1 MTECTRPRVLSLL
14 RLVCLLAIG
23 CSFACGQDPVRGDRV
38 PPGTAQGRGS
48 DDPNTLRVNVRLVS
62 IFTTVTDTHG
72 APISDL
78 SKEDFRVLEDGVPQ
92 TISVFDRESEL
103 PLNIVLAIDTSEST
117 RKDLKLEVASAKK
130 FVHSVMRPVDHLS
143 VFQITE
149 NTDQLT
155 SFSSD
160 VKSLDRGIERLT
172 AGAGTSLYDAV
183 YLGAEAL
190 LDRKGRK
197 VIVLITDGGDTT
209 SATSYQNALRRAE
222 EAEAIIYSIIIVPV
236 AADAG
241 RNLGGEHAL
250 IQLSKDT
257 GGKYYY
263 AESIAQLDSAFREIS
278 DELRTQY
285 LIAYYPNRRVSDSP
299 FRRIQVE
306 LNKKDAESASYK
318 VRHRAGYYTAPPR

>member
-1 MTECTRPRVLSLL
+1 VTECARPRVVSLV
-14 RLVCLLAIG
+14 RLVCLLASG
-23 CSFACGQDPVRGDRV
+23 CSFGCGQDPVRGDRV

-172 AGAGTSLYDAV
+172 AGAGTSLY
-183 YLGAEAL
+183 
-190 LDRKGRK
+190 
-197 VIVLITDGGDTT
+197 
-209 SATSYQNALRRAE
+209 
-222 EAEAIIYSIIIVPV
+222 
-236 AADAG
+236 
-241 RNLGGEHAL
+241 
-250 IQLSKDT
+250 
-257 GGKYYY
+257 Y
-263 AESIAQLDSAFREIS
+263 AESLAQLDKGFQEIS

>member
-1 MTECTRPRVLSLL
+1 MTERTRPRVPGFRL
-14 RLVCLLAIG
+14 LVCLLAC
-23 CSFACGQDPVRGDRV
+23 CSFACGQDPIRGDRV

-48 DDPNTLRVNVRLVS
+48 DDPNTLRVNVRLVN
-62 IFTTVTDTHG
+62 IFTTVTDAHG

-92 TISVFDRESEL
+92 TISVFDRESEI
-103 PLNIVLAIDTSEST
+103 PLSIVLAIDTSEST

-130 FVHSVMRPVDHLS
+130 FVHSVVRPVDRLS
-143 VFQITE
+143 IFQITE
-149 NTDQLT
+149 NTDQL
-155 SFSSD
+155 SAFSSD
-160 VKSLDRGIERLT
+160 LKYLDRGIEALS
-172 AGAGTSLYDAV
+172 AGAGTSLYDAI
-183 YLGAEAL
+183 YLGAETL

-209 SATSYQNALRRAE
+209 SATSYQNALRRAQ
-222 EAEAIIYSIIIVPV
+222 EAEAIIYSIIVVPV

-263 AESIAQLDSAFREIS
+263 AESIAQLDGAFREIS

-285 LIAYYPNRRVSDSP
+285 LIAYYPNRRVSDSA
-299 FRRIQVE
+299 FRRVRVE
-306 LNKKDAESASYK
+306 LNKKDAERASYK
-318 VRHRAGYYTAPPR
+318 VRHRAGYYTAPAR